1 MSKERRVIAP
11 HPVVPVDADSFA
23 LFARTVK
30 EARPNVMLVG
40 APAAASRI
48 VGALS
53 SDLRRRIVEGCA
65 TQPEAWPRDGASTVL
80 RDVEALS
87 LAQQQH
93 LIEWLDEQPRRTHLI
108 AVVGRSLYPEVK
120 RGRFLESLFYRLNV
134 LQLRLT

>member
-1 MSKERRVIAP
+1 MIVRQPIS
-11 HPVVPVDADSFA
+11 PVDPDSFA

-40 APAAASRI
+40 APAAASRM

-53 SDLRRRIVEGCA
+53 IDLRRRIVEGRA
-65 TQPEAWPRDGASTVL
+65 TEPEAWPRDGASTFL
-80 RDVEALS
+80 RDIEALS

-93 LIEWLDEQPRRTHLI
+93 LIEWLDEQPHRTHLI
-108 AVVGRSLYPEVK
+108 AVVGRSLYPDVK
-120 RGRFLESLFYRLNV
+120 QGRFLDSLFYRLNV